1 MPEAEGLEGAP
12 LFTSPGDARSPTDIS
27 SPDASRLGH
36 PASSSS
42 LGDTA
47 SASGAASSSPGA
59 SPPAADFVE
68 LTSAEDPRLSAFHAL
83 RTRRA
88 DPRSFVAES
97 ELAVRRLLASGW
109 PVDALLTTPSRAA
122 RLASWPEFVAR
133 SPRPQVFVGPRA
145 LLSAVVGYDFHR
157 GCAAAAPRPE
167 RATPPA
173 GLEGALVVAVGLSD
187 PANLG
192 ALLRNA
198 RAFGAGG
205 ALIDPQGA
213 DPLEPR
219 AIRAA
224 MGATFGLPWWRPAS
238 LLEGL
243 EALRELR
250 YTLVA
255 ATLGPRARPL
265 PDLRPPERFALLV
278 GNEGAGLSA
287 SLVDMCALEVTI
299 PMAPG
304 ADSLNVAAASAV
316 LLYGLLG
323 IL

>member
-1 MPEAEGLEGAP
+1 M
-12 LFTSPGDARSPTDIS
+12 SSGDAQSSNDIS
-27 SPDASRLGH
+27 PLSGVASARDVADPDPA
-36 PASSSS
+36 PAS
-42 LGDTA
+42 GDA
-47 SASGAASSSPGA
+47 F
-59 SPPAADFVE
+59 AADFVE